1 MSAMTDNDIKSD
13 CLKVEDGRELLLT
26 LIHDGDGYHGDSMPG
41 KISVGKNARL
51 EIIVLLLSAI
61 PESGDEKNHKDTEG
75 DFKLKCEISL
85 AGEGANCDI
94 CGAVICK
101 GNDRSD
107 IELDIRH
114 LVPECKSS
122 QSFRTIASGNSRC
135 SFHGKI
141 TVSPGAQKTEAYQE
155 SHSILLS
162 ENAKVETLPQLEIY
176 ADDVKCS
183 HGATVGKLDENQI
196 FYMRSRGISEKTA
209 REIMLKAF
217 VSPIVSMI
225 KENTEQERVISYID
239 KLLITF

>member
-13 CLKVEDGRELLLT
+13 CLKVEDGKELLLT
-26 LIHDGDGYHGDSMPG
+26 LIHDGSGHHGDCLPG

-51 EIIVLLLSAI
+51 EIIAILLSGSSEI
-61 PESGDEKNHKDTEG
+61 KS
-75 DFKLKCEISL
+75 EISL
-85 AGEGANCDI
+85 AGEGATCNI
-94 CGAVICK
+94 YGATVCK
-101 GNDRSD
+101 DNDSSMIGID
-107 IELDIRH
+107 VRH

-122 QSFRTIASGNSRC
+122 QSFRTIAAGNSKC

-141 TVSPGAQKTEAYQE
+141 IVSPGAQKTEAYQE